1 MLRTVAA
8 TEAKGDKRRWK
19 SDEHI
24 NLFIQVATVF
34 EREESSCLHF
44 KSLSDS
50 LVSFLMKS
58 YASPVKNKLVN
69 ESMNSATKGR
79 SIRGNPGLVAAI
91 ERDDF
96 DDLLLKNS
104 EYINRIVA
112 GQGDILDS
120 ATNMVDALGTKIQES
135 SISASQLVD
144 RLSDLDNLIDDEKR
158 KWIVKVEIR

>member
-1 MLRTVAA
+1 
-8 TEAKGDKRRWK
+8 
-19 SDEHI
+19 
-24 NLFIQVATVF
+24 
-34 EREESSCLHF
+34 
-44 KSLSDS
+44 
-50 LVSFLMKS
+50 MKS
-58 YASPVKNKLVN
+58 YSSPTRNSLLN
-69 ESMNSATKGR
+69 ESTNSATKGR

-135 SISASQLVD
+135 SIAASQLVD
-144 RLSDLDNLIDDEKR
+144 KLTDLDNLIEDEKR
-158 KWIVKVEIR
+158 KWIVKVQIR